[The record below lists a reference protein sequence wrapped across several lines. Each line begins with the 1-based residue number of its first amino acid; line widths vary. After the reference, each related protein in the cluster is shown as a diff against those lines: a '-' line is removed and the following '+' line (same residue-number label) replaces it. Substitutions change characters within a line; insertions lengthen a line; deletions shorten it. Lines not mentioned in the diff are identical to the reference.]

1 MSRYFNQSLVFLSL
15 LLCLV
20 VLLLASDLVLH
31 GAHAEDHQ
39 HAETAHD
46 VKENDLEVDPVLQVL
61 EIVGHLG
68 GTLVVEDHEVDDD
81 TDTKEVVHLE
91 EESERALLTIE
102 EDSIKLDQFIEGVE
116 RVVDEQEP
124 VDEVVRVDVRI
135 FWVQLSICVDVWL
148 ERSGEAGKT
157 SGEKDRYNLVGE
169 EESVITARL
178 HPCHVET
185 GQNYDVLHLCF
196 NKTKKY

>member
-1 MSRYFNQSLVFLSL
+1 MSCYFKHSLVFLSL

-102 EDSIKLDQFIEGVE
+102 EDSIKLDQFIEGC
-116 RVVDEQEP
+116 
-124 VDEVVRVDVRI
+124 
-135 FWVQLSICVDVWL
+135 LL
-148 ERSGEAGKT
+148 YT
-157 SGEKDRYNLVGE
+157 SPSPRD
-169 EESVITARL
+169 
-178 HPCHVET
+178 
-185 GQNYDVLHLCF
+185 
-196 NKTKKY
+196 